1 MTEINIVIYYEDTL
15 SRIYTETGYT
25 SQARS
30 NIGLSPELSDTM
42 AATEDDSRILRNFFI
57 GGVNEAATFMTRYM
71 MPCTTTIVTNSKT
84 KEIEEGIIDTT
95 VPANY
100 PSQAVIILERE
111 VKEFI
116 TNYMMYRWMMTVKPD
131 EAEITAVKLQN
142 STNRIREILATRKKP
157 L

>member
-1 MTEINIVIYYEDTL
+1 MTEINIVIDYGETL
-15 SRIYTETGYT
+15 GRIYTETGYT

-30 NIGLSPELSDTM
+30 NIGLNPELSDTM
-42 AATEDDSRILRNFFI
+42 AATEDDSRILRGFFTS
-57 GGVNEAATFMTRYM
+57 GLNEAGTFITRYM

-95 VPANY
+95 VPENY
-100 PSQAVIILERE
+100 PPQSIITLERE
-111 VKEFI
+111 IKEFI
-116 TNYMMYRWMMTVKPD
+116 TNYITHRWMMTIKPD
-131 EAEITAVKLQN
+131 EAEIQAARLQN